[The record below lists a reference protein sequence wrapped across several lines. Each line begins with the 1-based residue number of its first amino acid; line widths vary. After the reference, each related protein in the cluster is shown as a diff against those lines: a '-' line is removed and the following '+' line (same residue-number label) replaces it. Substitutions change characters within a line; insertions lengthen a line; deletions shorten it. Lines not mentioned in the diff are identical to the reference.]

1 MKKLPSVINRILY
14 PQKAVLFTV
23 PPVIFAALVYIFA
36 AKKNESIAAYIIY
49 VMSAYC
55 LTVLILRLLAC
66 IKGIKAFLRR
76 LITGTELGRKYADDL
91 AFRGSI
97 GIRQGMAVNFIYVIF
112 RMTDG
117 IYYASVWFIS
127 IAVYHLM
134 LGILRAYLIVC
145 YRRRDS
151 KTEYSCY
158 KKTALL
164 LFLLNVPMGGMILL
178 MVLTDSGYTYH
189 GYVIYL
195 SAMYTFYAMI
205 MSVVN
210 LIRFRRLGSLIL
222 SAAKALNFVAALMS
236 ILGLQTAMIA
246 QFSAGEK
253 GFCRTMNA
261 LTGCGV
267 WIAVIITAAYMLY
280 RSKKIKRGDL
290 I

>member
-1 MKKLPSVINRILY
+1 MNTDKIYAEQLANEYAPKNTSKVVALKKLDAKAKLPANIFTYTLGVISALVFGTGMCLAMGQIGSGT
-14 PQKAVLFTV
+14 AAS
-23 PPVIFAALVYIFA
+23 FAAGVI
-36 AKKNESIAAYIIY
+36 
-49 VMSAYC
+49 
-55 LTVLILRLLAC
+55 
-66 IKGIKAFLRR
+66 
-76 LITGTELGRKYADDL
+76 
-91 AFRGSI
+91 I
-97 GIRQGMAVNFIYVIF
+97 GIIGM
-112 RMTDG
+112 
-117 IYYASVWFIS
+117 
-127 IAVYHLM
+127 
-134 LGILRAYLIVC
+134 C
-145 YRRRDS
+145 
-151 KTEYSCY
+151 
-158 KKTALL
+158 
-164 LFLLNVPMGGMILL
+164 GMILL
-178 MVLTDSGYTYH
+178 MVLTDSGYAYH

>member
-1 MKKLPSVINRILY
+1 M
-14 PQKAVLFTV
+14 
-23 PPVIFAALVYIFA
+23 
-36 AKKNESIAAYIIY
+36 
-49 VMSAYC
+49 C
-55 LTVLILRLLAC
+55 
-66 IKGIKAFLRR
+66 
-76 LITGTELGRKYADDL
+76 
-91 AFRGSI
+91 
-97 GIRQGMAVNFIYVIF
+97 
-112 RMTDG
+112 
-117 IYYASVWFIS
+117 
-127 IAVYHLM
+127 
-134 LGILRAYLIVC
+134 
-145 YRRRDS
+145 
-151 KTEYSCY
+151 
-158 KKTALL
+158 
-164 LFLLNVPMGGMILL
+164 GMILL
-178 MVLTDSGYTYH
+178 MVLTDSGYAYH
-189 GYVIYL
+189 GYVTYL

-280 RSKKIKRGDL
+280 MSKKIKRGDL